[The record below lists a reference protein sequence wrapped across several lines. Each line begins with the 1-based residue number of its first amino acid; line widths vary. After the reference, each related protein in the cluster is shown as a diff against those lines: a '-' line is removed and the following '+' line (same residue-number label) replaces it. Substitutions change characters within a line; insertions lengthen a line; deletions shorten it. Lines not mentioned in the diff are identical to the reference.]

1 MQCDYYDAGRCRSC
15 TLMGVPYT
23 AQLRSG
29 QQQVEEILAGH
40 VPARAWLPPVGGRES
55 RFRNKAKLVV
65 AGRKGAPT
73 LGILDDGGRGVDLR
87 HCGLHEEP
95 LHRAILAL
103 ADLLPGSGL
112 TPYDVPTR
120 QGELKHVLLTVSPDA
135 ELMARFVLRS
145 PGQRARV
152 EELLVRWRTA
162 VPGLRVASINLQ
174 PEHKAV
180 LEGPEEIVLSAER
193 TLPMRVGAITLH
205 LGTRSFFQTNTPIA
219 TELYAQVAGWVAA
232 DRPGTV
238 WDLYCGV
245 GGFALACATAA
256 PGWTPQVL
264 GVEVSP
270 EAVASA
276 RLSAAELGLSD
287 SVRFLPGDATLQLGA
302 SADGASGV
310 HEVPEAVVVNPP
322 RRGIGP
328 RLAAALEGSGARTL
342 VYSSCNAASLAT
354 DLEQLPSW
362 QVERARLFDMFPQ
375 TRHHEVAV
383 LLRRR

>member
-1 MQCDYYDAGRCRSC
+1 
-15 TLMGVPYT
+15 
-23 AQLRSG
+23 
-29 QQQVEEILAGH
+29 
-40 VPARAWLPPVGGRES
+40 PARAWLPPVGGRES

-180 LEGPEEIVLSAER
+180 LEGPEELVLSAAP

-276 RLSAAELGLSD
+276 RL
-287 SVRFLPGDATLQLGA
+287 
-302 SADGASGV
+302 
-310 HEVPEAVVVNPP
+310 
-322 RRGIGP
+322 
-328 RLAAALEGSGARTL
+328 
-342 VYSSCNAASLAT
+342 
-354 DLEQLPSW
+354 
-362 QVERARLFDMFPQ
+362 
-375 TRHHEVAV
+375 
-383 LLRRR
+383 